1 MIPLEAYIG
10 SLLTIFF
17 GGYTI
22 CVSLLSA
29 RRGDE
34 SEDSTHVFWIKL
46 TVVIS
51 LILSIAI
58 SILYFYPDIKPLMQ
72 KGYDSLSDIDWNKII
87 QKLNPFKNELYTD
100 VQYRTSC
107 IIGYIISAIFFV
119 VAIMTTAAV
128 IEQMS
133 SSWGSNIKWLVWFI
147 FAQLHTV
154 ATVASLVVS
163 KTGSWYLV
171 SSIVAHI
178 LSNILLWLLFCV
190 LIAFVNYNDDNE

>member
-72 KGYDSLSDIDWNKII
+72 KGYDSLSDIDWNKILH
-87 QKLNPFKNELYTD
+87 KLNPFKEEFDTD
-100 VQYRTSC
+100 AQYRTSC
-107 IIGYIISAIFFV
+107 IIGYIISTIIFLLAIV
-119 VAIMTTAAV
+119 TTAAV
-128 IEQMS
+128 IKQMS
-133 SSWGSNIKWLVWFI
+133 SSWGRNIFWLAWLAFV
-147 FAQLHTV
+147 QLHIDAVIASFTV
-154 ATVASLVVS
+154 
-163 KTGSWYLV
+163 KNTGSWYLLV
-171 SSIVAHI
+171 SVVAHI
-178 LSNILLWLLFCV
+178 ILNILLWLIFWV
-190 LIAFVNYNDDNE
+190 LIMFDNYNGDNE

>member
-100 VQYRTSC
+100 SQYRASC
-107 IIGYIISAIFFV
+107 IIGYIISAIIFLL
-119 VAIMTTAAV
+119 AIMSTAAV

-133 SSWGSNIKWLVWFI
+133 SSWGRNIFWLAWLA
-147 FAQLHTV
+147 FAQLHID
-154 ATVASLVVS
+154 AGIASFCV
-163 KTGSWYLV
+163 KNTGSWYLLV
-171 SSIVAHI
+171 SIVTHI
-178 LSNILLWLLFCV
+178 ISNILLWLLFWV
-190 LIAFVNYNDDNE
+190 LIMFDNYNGDNE